1 MAIGDVEDAK
11 KMETNGINKEIAL
24 EVGSDNIDDYSTPM
38 PYDKLEFQ
46 AQLINPTYG
55 IPSEYS
61 QHAKDNMK
69 VPDENG
75 EIENL
80 LANMNIIFKR
90 DVRFGFLK
98 RLHNEVNYVQEFIDF
113 GSDLLSWKLKRS
125 AATCIT
131 RAATVLEVSQSENGN
146 LRKELNTFTKKS
158 STEIKEAKDN
168 SLWGGSKDERS
179 AE

>member
-61 QHAKDNMK
+61 QHAKDRMK
-69 VPDENG
+69 VQDDMG
-75 EIENL
+75 EMQNL
-80 LANMNIIFKR
+80 LANMNIIYKR
-90 DVRFGFLK
+90 DL
-98 RLHNEVNYVQEFIDF
+98 RLGNLSRLNGEVGYVQEYIDF
-113 GSDLLSWKLKRS
+113 SSDLISEGLPRS
-125 AATCIT
+125 GATSMA
-131 RAATVLEVSQSENGN
+131 RAATVLEISQSDRGF
-146 LRKELNTFTKKS
+146 LRRELNTFTKKS
-158 STEIKEAKDN
+158 TTEIKEGKDSN
-168 SLWGGSKDERS
+168 LFGGSKDERS